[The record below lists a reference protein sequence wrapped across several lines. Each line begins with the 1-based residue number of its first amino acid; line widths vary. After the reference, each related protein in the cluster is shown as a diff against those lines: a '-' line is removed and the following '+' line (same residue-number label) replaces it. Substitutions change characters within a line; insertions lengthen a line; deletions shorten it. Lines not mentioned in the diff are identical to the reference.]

1 VSKAKP
7 KAHSA
12 NDRTAIVKAID
23 YDLLAD
29 AIVRAQ
35 INASNKA
42 KEHERQEADKAAS
55 EWHKALGIKRIDEGW
70 NPFKRKFYSLRNTIV
85 GIWHLLFLRKDDTY
99 KDTATVALLASMAS
113 WIIGSFKVVL
123 YIVLVAMVVCAS
135 RFSFTPLWLFVICFG
150 LLLVSIFLVAR
161 LLRIVQFEIEKIQD
175 SQYLVGLL
183 SALLAIIA
191 LALSVVAWLFPK

>member
-42 KEHERQEADKAAS
+42 KEHERQE
-55 EWHKALGIKRIDEGW
+55 
-70 NPFKRKFYSLRNTIV
+70 
-85 GIWHLLFLRKDDTY
+85 
-99 KDTATVALLASMAS
+99 
-113 WIIGSFKVVL
+113 
-123 YIVLVAMVVCAS
+123 
-135 RFSFTPLWLFVICFG
+135 
-150 LLLVSIFLVAR
+150 
-161 LLRIVQFEIEKIQD
+161 
-175 SQYLVGLL
+175 YLM
-183 SALLAIIA
+183 
-191 LALSVVAWLFPK
+191 KK